1 MSNEPIFMHV
11 FLEFHYTTSG
21 KTSMWEISIWLKGNK
36 CDLWS
41 QNLYFV
47 SAVFRWFFISVQ
59 ELCTSSAVLRMC
71 SFPPRFVSKGFYI
84 PKKGIQS
91 ISVYSLEIV
100 NPHGHQLMAF
110 HFQPKLQW
118 NPGSAAGSWVHR
130 ALTRKADMFE
140 MDIQVIPSQKE
151 YKEDLLL
158 NIKLREVRNY
168 ELKLCM

>member
-1 MSNEPIFMHV
+1 MSNAPMFMHV

-21 KTSMWEISIWLKGNK
+21 KTSTWEISIGLKGNK

-59 ELCTSSAVLRMC
+59 ELCTSSAVLKIC

-84 PKKGIQS
+84 PKNR
-91 ISVYSLEIV
+91 
-100 NPHGHQLMAF
+100 NPINLMAS

-118 NPGSAAGSWVHR
+118 NPGSAAGS
-130 ALTRKADMFE
+130 
-140 MDIQVIPSQKE
+140 
-151 YKEDLLL
+151 
-158 NIKLREVRNY
+158 
-168 ELKLCM
+168 